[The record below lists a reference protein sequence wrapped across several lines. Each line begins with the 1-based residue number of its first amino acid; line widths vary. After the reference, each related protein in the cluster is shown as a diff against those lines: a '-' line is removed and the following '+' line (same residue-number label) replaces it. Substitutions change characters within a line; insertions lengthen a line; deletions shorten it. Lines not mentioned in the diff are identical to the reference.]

1 MPAGDEVAR
10 FRMDLA
16 IHPGGDAP
24 GDFFTAY
31 LKQTASPAVEDL
43 ALWDVLAAAVGLAG
57 ADRTRPGLEEIGISL
72 DSATVARRATSILE
86 ERWLDADTALATQP
100 VMAGRATSGGQPRW
114 LRHCHVRA
122 TRIPR
127 PGREADGLPRERK
140 ICAPLATTQAALWAV
155 PIRRYALR
163 EPDDALVAPLRRVI
177 AAVFVR

>member
-1 MPAGDEVAR
+1 VLTGVADWERAKVMPAGDEVAR

-86 ERWLDADTALATQP
+86 RALA
-100 VMAGRATSGGQPRW
+100 R
-114 LRHCHVRA
+114 C
-122 TRIPR
+122 
-127 PGREADGLPRERK
+127 
-140 ICAPLATTQAALWAV
+140 
-155 PIRRYALR
+155 
-163 EPDDALVAPLRRVI
+163 
-177 AAVFVR
+177 